1 MSKQQ
6 KRNKNEEERINR
18 CIKMVNE
25 NRIEELTQIKH
36 LQKKLKSNLTPEAR
50 LHYNKDPDMGQIK
63 SPSLWTHFVSLSVL
77 YPLSLLPCQPY
88 RCRSIH
94 PLPFIRGRV
103 AVAEVFSYNVNRA
116 VDPDQSTKHHEAS
129 TCPHRFNL
137 TTVGMQRHTARCKTI
152 SNQYS
157 KKRVRSAQKFMK
169 LKFIKR

>member
-1 MSKQQ
+1 MKIFTLVRWAKTVGVIHHFTDCFLASGFLSKQHEHLRSHLRVKNIICASGYMSKQQ

-103 AVAEVFSYNVNRA
+103 AVAAVFSYF
-116 VDPDQSTKHHEAS
+116 T
-129 TCPHRFNL
+129 
-137 TTVGMQRHTARCKTI
+137 QR
-152 SNQYS
+152 
-157 KKRVRSAQKFMK
+157 
-169 LKFIKR
+169 